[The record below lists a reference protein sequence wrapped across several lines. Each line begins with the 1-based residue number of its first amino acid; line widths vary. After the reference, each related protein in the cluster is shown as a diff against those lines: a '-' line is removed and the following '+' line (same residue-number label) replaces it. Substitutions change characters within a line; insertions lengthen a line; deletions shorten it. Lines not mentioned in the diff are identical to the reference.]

1 MDLMILLLTCFFFVH
16 IFFLIKTRQSS
27 FYWFS
32 KILLVLEAVQIGGLR
47 SLPIWY
53 DTWKKM
59 YSIEANVLKKQIS
72 EAK

>member
-1 MDLMILLLTCFFFVH
+1 MNIIILLLTCFTFIHV
-16 IFFLIKTRQSS
+16 FLLLKTNQSS

-32 KILLVLEAVQIGGLR
+32 KLLLALEAVQIGGLR

-53 DTWKKM
+53 ATWKKM
-59 YSIEANVLKKQIS
+59 YSIEANALKKQIS